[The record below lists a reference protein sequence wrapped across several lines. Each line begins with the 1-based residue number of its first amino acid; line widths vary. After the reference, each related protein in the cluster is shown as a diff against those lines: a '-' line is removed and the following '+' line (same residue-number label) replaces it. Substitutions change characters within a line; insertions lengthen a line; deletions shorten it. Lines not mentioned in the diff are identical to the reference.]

1 MDDSTEQIRRRLAAF
16 DAAPSA
22 LEGLPALREAA
33 EEITSLLDRTMA
45 QAVLDGA
52 SMRAVAASAG
62 LTGNAV
68 PPRLARTAP
77 LRAYATGDR
86 LDATGIARAR
96 YDNER
101 GHAAT
106 PIDEPV
112 QPLRFKPRRPT

>member
-77 LRAYATGDR
+77 LPSSPACGPTA
-86 LDATGIARAR
+86 
-96 YDNER
+96 
-101 GHAAT
+101 
-106 PIDEPV
+106 
-112 QPLRFKPRRPT
+112 PRDGRSPRCHWHRPGAL